1 MPKAVKTGELEA
13 TRDRLLDA
21 ASSVFA
27 DCGFRAATV
36 RDICAKAKV
45 NIAAVNYHFGD
56 KLGLYTEVLK
66 RASGAE
72 EQARIRLAMSECA
85 SPEEALRIFVRGMFD
100 KICRDDGP
108 SLHIKIMVQELANP
122 TPALNSVVDYMIRPL
137 YEELCELI
145 ARVLGRRRNDTTT
158 RLCVH
163 SLLGQVTHYA
173 HARAILSRLWPE
185 LRFTPERR
193 HEIADHIV
201 QFTLGGMRTAK
212 PGKREVLGKREV
224 VGKR

>member
-1 MPKAVKTGELEA
+1 MPKAATRKELDA
-13 TRDRLLDA
+13 TRDRLLEA

-45 NIAAVNYHFGD
+45 NIAAVSYHFGD

-66 RASGAE
+66 QASGPE
-72 EQARIRLAMSECA
+72 EQVKIREAMAECA
-85 SPEEALRIFVRGMFD
+85 SPEDALRVFVRGMFD

-108 SLHIKIMVQELANP
+108 SLRIKIMVQEMANP
-122 TPALNSVVDYMIRPL
+122 TPALSSVVEYMIRPQ

-145 ARVLGRRRNDTTT
+145 ASVIGRRSKDTAT

-173 HARAILSRLWPE
+173 HARAILARLWPE
-185 LRFTPERR
+185 LRLTPDRR
-193 HEIADHIV
+193 NEIADHIV
-201 QFTLGGMRTAK
+201 QFTLGGLKTAK
-212 PGKREVLGKREV
+212 PAIRKRRSSAK
-224 VGKR
+224 